1 MDATATLAKTAKGVA
16 EVTRHAHG
24 LPNKLRSLL
33 IMIDGHATAG
43 ALISRLG
50 EASETEA
57 RLQFLIDWGFV
68 SVEKPHAWDPEL
80 LKQIETQYARFV
92 GPIAKVIVYRA
103 QRQTDDIEELYAK
116 LAEVIERPD
125 DPLRFTKTR
134 LLLRKLNA
142 EPAQTE
148 APYRR
153 LKEFEPGFGQVPEP
167 TTAAGKHE
175 NPVGGHFYARPT
187 ETLASSQDRP
197 VFTLTRNQLRAALL
211 KRARPRRHAPLLGEI
226 EHHFAQFM
234 GSSAKRIVRLAV
246 KQTTYVDELYA
257 MLSKMLDSPHDR
269 LAFMFTRNQLWAAR
283 PKKSL
288 PGPHNQPAPGPRN
301 HPPAWERAVLREIE
315 HHFARFMGSSAKR
328 IVRIAVKRTDYVDEL
343 YAMLSQMLDSPRDRL
358 AFMGTR
364 DELQVALRERGEAK
378 GLAGRLW
385 AAKGDRQAHR
395 LPRSP

>member
-43 ALISRLG
+43 ALISRFG

-57 RLQFLIDWGFV
+57 KLQFLIDSGFV
-68 SVEKPHAWDPEL
+68 SVGKAPAWDPEL

-92 GPIAKVIVYRA
+92 GPIAKVIIRRV
-103 QRQTDDIEELYAK
+103 QKQTGDIEELYAK
-116 LAEVIERPD
+116 LAEEIEMPD
-125 DPLRFTKTR
+125 DRLTFTKTR
-134 LLLRKLNA
+134 PLLRKRDAQSAQA
-142 EPAQTE
+142 EAS
-148 APYRR
+148 YRR
-153 LKEFEPGFGQVPEP
+153 LKEFEPGFGRVPES
-167 TTAAGKHE
+167 TTAAGKHG
-175 NPVGGHFYARPT
+175 NPVGGQYAKRSKM
-187 ETLASSQDRP
+187 LASSQDRP
-197 VFTLTRNQLRAALL
+197 VFALTRNQLRAALL
-211 KRARPRRHAPLLGEI
+211 KRALPRRHAPLLGEI

-257 MLSKMLDSPHDR
+257 MLGKMLDSPHDR

-288 PGPHNQPAPGPRN
+288 PGPHHQPASGATN
-301 HPPAWERAVLREIE
+301 HAPAWDRALLREIE

-328 IVRIAVKRTDYVDEL
+328 IVRLAVKRTDYVDDL
-343 YAMLSQMLDSPRDRL
+343 YAVLSKMLDSPRDRL

-378 GLAGRLW
+378 GLGGSLR
-385 AAKGDRQAHR
+385 AAKSDRQAHR